1 MKKRQ
6 FVPRVVSLCLVLL
19 VCLTLLTAAP
29 ALAADPKADL
39 AARIEAEKDE
49 LWQMSD
55 WMYANPEPGHK
66 EFKALDLLTGY
77 LKGKGWQV
85 EIGVK
90 NLAPQWVPI
99 LKTAWNLTELP
110 TAFKATFPGQEG
122 GPTIG
127 IIVEYDALR
136 GPGGKAYHGC
146 QHNLQAPVGLGAAVA
161 LAETMKANNIPGKV
175 IVFGTPAEEIPPPVK
190 AIMYDSGV
198 FAGVDAMLMF
208 HGADKTTF
216 NLPGRSMLAVDS
228 EEFIFHG
235 KPSHAAAG
243 PWNGRSALDAVL
255 LFFHGMEILREH
267 SDPGFRMHGNITDGG
282 AAPNIVPERAATTWM
297 IRHPQGPMVAGQMER
312 VKKIAQGAA
321 LMTETTVDINFQG
334 KYDNV
339 LNVSALENRAFEYE
353 KQLGGTNQ
361 VIPTPGPNIAA
372 ASTDFGTVAV
382 NIPSIS
388 LSVQTEPAGTAGHS
402 QEAADATL
410 TPLAHDGMVITAKV
424 EAFLAWDLLTDSSYL
439 AAVEAEHAA
448 LKVK

>member
-1 MKKRQ
+1 MKHWLTSR
-6 FVPRVVSLCLVLL
+6 PIASLVLVACLVLAVAL
-19 VCLTLLTAAP
+19 P

-39 AARIEAEKDE
+39 AARIEAQKED
-49 LWQMSD
+49 LWKMSD
-55 WMYANPEPGHK
+55 WLYNNAEPGHQ
-66 EFKALDLLTGY
+66 EFKAVEMLTGY
-77 LKGKGWQV
+77 LKNKGWQV
-85 EIGVK
+85 EVGVK
-90 NLAPQWVPI
+90 NLAPQWVPV
-99 LKTAWNLTELP
+99 LQTAWKMKELP

-146 QHNLQAPVGLGAAVA
+146 QHNLQAPIGLGAAVA
-161 LAETMKANNIPGKV
+161 LAETMKANKIPGKV

-198 FAGVDAMLMF
+198 FAGVDAMIMF
-208 HGADKTTF
+208 HGSDKTSF

-228 EEFIFHG
+228 EEYIFHG

-267 SDPGFRMHGNITDGG
+267 SDPAFRMHGNITDGG
-282 AAPNIVPERAATTWM
+282 AAPNIVPERAATVWM
-297 IRHPQGPMVAGQMER
+297 VRHPSGAKVAEQAER

-321 LMTETTVDINFQG
+321 LMTETTVEINFQG

-361 VIPTPGPNIAA
+361 VVPTPGPNIAA
-372 ASTDFGTVAV
+372 ASTDFGTVAI

-388 LSVQTEPAGTAGHS
+388 LSVQTEPKGTAGHS
-402 QEAADATL
+402 QEAAEATI
-410 TPLAHDGMVITAKV
+410 TPLAHNGMVITSKV
-424 EAFLAWDLLTDSSYL
+424 EAFLAWDLLTDPAYL
-439 AAVEAEHAA
+439 AQVKAEHET
-448 LKVK
+448 LKNP